1 MRPCRCTIV
10 GMNAD
15 VRVLVLERG
24 LGLTHELSLACRHSG
39 VSVLG
44 PVRDVSEAG
53 ATVADLPVDVLV
65 IELAGPSIHVVGDAA
80 AALGGVRI
88 LAVSEELDP
97 ELGAS
102 VIAAGAAG
110 LMARSTHERA
120 VPDLLRR
127 AASGELI
134 LPATHLAALVDLVR
148 VSRLD
153 ANDGARIDSLTRR
166 EREVLA
172 LLADGHT
179 TQDVSDALSISVMT
193 VQSHVK
199 NVLAKLGVHSKVEAI
214 RFAWRSGA
222 LTMPASA

>member
-1 MRPCRCTIV
+1 MDT
-10 GMNAD
+10 N
-15 VRVLVLERG
+15 VRILVLEQG
-24 LGLTHELSLACRHSG
+24 VGLTHDLTFACRRSG
-39 VSVLG
+39 LSVLG
-44 PVRDVSEAG
+44 PVRDVLEARS
-53 ATVADLPVDVLV
+53 AAAEIPVDVLAL
-65 IELAGPSIHVVGDAA
+65 ELTGPSVQIIRDVNE
-80 AALGGVRI
+80 ALGGVRV
-88 LAVSEELDP
+88 LVVTEDLDP
-97 ELGAS
+97 EVGAS

-110 LMARSTHERA
+110 LMARSDDERT

-127 AASGELI
+127 TAAGELI
-134 LPATHLAALVDLVR
+134 LPATHLAALVELVR

-153 ANDGARIDSLTRR
+153 AGDGPRIDALTRR

-172 LLADGHT
+172 LLAEGHT
-179 TQDVSDALSISVMT
+179 TQEVSDALSISVMT

>member
-1 MRPCRCTIV
+1 MRRCRCPPM
-10 GMNAD
+10 GMDTN
-15 VRVLVLERG
+15 VRVLVLEHG
-24 LGLTHELSLACRHSG
+24 VGLTHDLTLACRHSG

-44 PVRDVSEAG
+44 PVRDAAEAR
-53 ATVADLPVDVLV
+53 AAAAEMPVDVLAV
-65 IELAGPSIHVVGDAA
+65 ELTGPSVQIVRDANV
-80 AALGGVRI
+80 ALGGVRV
-88 LAVSEELDP
+88 LVVTADLDP
-97 ELGAS
+97 EVGAS

-110 LMARSTHERA
+110 LIARSDDERT

-127 AASGELI
+127 TAAGELI
-134 LPATHLAALVDLVR
+134 LPAAHLAALVELVR

-153 ANDGARIDSLTRR
+153 ANDGARIDALTRR

-179 TQDVSDALSISVMT
+179 TQEVSAALSISVMT

-214 RFAWRSGA
+214 RFAWRSGVLA
-222 LTMPASA
+222 MPASA

>member
-1 MRPCRCTIV
+1 MD
-10 GMNAD
+10 AD
-15 VRVLVLERG
+15 LRVLVMERG
-24 LGLTHELSLACRHSG
+24 LGLTHDLTYACRHTG

-44 PVRDVSEAG
+44 PVRDVAEAKA
-53 ATVADLPVDVLV
+53 ATAEVPVDVLV
-65 IELAGPSIHVVGDAA
+65 VDLDGPSAHIVRDAA
-80 AALGGVRI
+80 AALAAVRI

-97 ELGAS
+97 EVGAS

-110 LMARSTHERA
+110 LMARSVDERT

-127 AASGELI
+127 AAAGELI

-153 ANDGARIDSLTRR
+153 PNDGARLAALTRR

-179 TQDVSDALSISVMT
+179 TQQVSDALSISVMT

>member
-1 MRPCRCTIV
+1 
-10 GMNAD
+10 
-15 VRVLVLERG
+15 VLVMERG
-24 LGLTHELSLACRHSG
+24 LGLTHDLTYACRHAG

-44 PVRDVSEAG
+44 PVRDVAEAE
-53 ATVADLPVDVLV
+53 AAAAEVPVDVLV
-65 IELAGPSIHVVGDAA
+65 VDLDGPSVHVVRDAA
-80 AALGGVRI
+80 AAFGGVRI
-88 LAVSEELDP
+88 LAVSEELDS
-97 ELGAS
+97 EVGAS

-110 LMARSTHERA
+110 LMARSVDERT

-127 AASGELI
+127 AAAGELI

-153 ANDGARIDSLTRR
+153 PNDGARLDALTRR

-179 TQDVSDALSISVMT
+179 TQEVSDTLSISVMT

-214 RFAWRSGA
+214 RFAWRSGV

>member
-1 MRPCRCTIV
+1 MD
-10 GMNAD
+10 AD
-15 VRVLVLERG
+15 LRVLVMERG
-24 LGLTHELSLACRHSG
+24 LGLTHDLTYACRHAG

-44 PVRDVSEAG
+44 PVRDVAEAE
-53 ATVADLPVDVLV
+53 AAAAEVPVDVLV
-65 IELAGPSIHVVGDAA
+65 VDLDGPSVHVVRDAA
-80 AALGGVRI
+80 AVLDGVRI
-88 LAVSEELDP
+88 LAVSEGLDS
-97 ELGAS
+97 EVGAS

-110 LMARSTHERA
+110 LMARSVDERT

-127 AASGELI
+127 AAAGELI

-153 ANDGARIDSLTRR
+153 PNDGARLDALTRR

-179 TQDVSDALSISVMT
+179 TQEVSDTLSISVMT

-214 RFAWRSGA
+214 RFAWRSGV

>member
-1 MRPCRCTIV
+1 M
-10 GMNAD
+10 
-15 VRVLVLERG
+15 ERG
-24 LGLTHELSLACRHSG
+24 LGLTHDLSYACRHAG

-44 PVRDVSEAG
+44 PVRDVAEAE
-53 ATVADLPVDVLV
+53 AAAADVSFDVLV
-65 IELAGPSIHVVGDAA
+65 VDADETSAPIIREAA
-80 AALGGVRI
+80 AALGGVRV

-97 ELGAS
+97 EVGAS
-102 VIAAGAAG
+102 VIAAGAVG
-110 LMARSTHERA
+110 LMARSVDQRT

-127 AASGELI
+127 AAAGELI
-134 LPATHLAALVDLVR
+134 LPASHLAALVDLVR

-153 ANDGARIDSLTRR
+153 PNDGARLEALTRR

-179 TQDVSDALSISVMT
+179 TQEVSDALSISVMT

>member
-1 MRPCRCTIV
+1 MPMHRA

-15 VRVLVLERG
+15 VRVLVMERG
-24 LGLTHELSLACRHSG
+24 LGLTHDLSYACRHAG

-44 PVRDVSEAG
+44 PVRDVAEAEAAG
-53 ATVADLPVDVLV
+53 ADVAFDVLV
-65 IELAGPSIHVVGDAA
+65 VDADETSAPIIREAA
-80 AALGGVRI
+80 AALGGVRV

-97 ELGAS
+97 EVGAS

-110 LMARSTHERA
+110 LMARSVDQRT

-127 AASGELI
+127 AAAGELI
-134 LPATHLAALVDLVR
+134 LPASHLAALVDLVR

-153 ANDGARIDSLTRR
+153 PNDGARLEALTRR

-179 TQDVSDALSISVMT
+179 TQEVSDALSISVMT

>member
-1 MRPCRCTIV
+1 
-10 GMNAD
+10 MNTN
-15 VRVLVLERG
+15 VRVLVLEQG
-24 LGLTHELSLACRHSG
+24 VGLTHDLTLACRHSG

-44 PVRDVSEAG
+44 PVRNVAEAHAAASEI
-53 ATVADLPVDVLV
+53 PVDVLAV
-65 IELAGPSIHVVGDAA
+65 ELAGPSIQTVREANE
-80 AALGGVRI
+80 ALGGVRI
-88 LAVSEELDP
+88 LVVTGDLDP
-97 ELGAS
+97 EVGAS

-110 LMARSTHERA
+110 VMARSEDERR
-120 VPDLLRR
+120 VPDLLQR
-127 AASGELI
+127 AAAGELI
-134 LPATHLAALVDLVR
+134 LPATHLAALVELVR

-153 ANDGARIDSLTRR
+153 SVDGARIDALTRR

-179 TQDVSDALSISVMT
+179 TQEVSQALSISVMT

>member
-1 MRPCRCTIV
+1 MDT
-10 GMNAD
+10 N
-15 VRVLVLERG
+15 VRILVLERG
-24 LGLTHELSLACRHSG
+24 VGLTHDLTFACRHSG
-39 VSVLG
+39 LSVLG
-44 PVRDVSEAG
+44 PVRDVVEARTA
-53 ATVADLPVDVLV
+53 ATEIPVDVLAL
-65 IELAGPSIHVVGDAA
+65 ELVGPSVQIIRDVNE
-80 AALGGVRI
+80 ALGGVRV
-88 LAVSEELDP
+88 LVVAEDLDP
-97 ELGAS
+97 EVGAS

-110 LMARSTHERA
+110 LMARSDDERA

-127 AASGELI
+127 AAAGELI
-134 LPATHLAALVDLVR
+134 LPASHLAALVELVR
-148 VSRLD
+148 VSRFD
-153 ANDGARIDSLTRR
+153 AGGGARIDALTRR

-179 TQDVSDALSISVMT
+179 TQEVSEALSISVMT

>member
-1 MRPCRCTIV
+1 MD
-10 GMNAD
+10 AD
-15 VRVLVLERG
+15 VRVLVMERG
-24 LGLTHELSLACRHSG
+24 LGLTHDLSYACRHAG

-44 PVRDVSEAG
+44 PVRDVAEAE
-53 ATVADLPVDVLV
+53 AAAADVSFDVLV
-65 IELAGPSIHVVGDAA
+65 VDADETSAPIIREAA
-80 AALGGVRI
+80 AALGGVRV

-97 ELGAS
+97 EVGAS
-102 VIAAGAAG
+102 VIAAGAVG
-110 LMARSTHERA
+110 LMARSVDQRT

-127 AASGELI
+127 AAAGELI
-134 LPATHLAALVDLVR
+134 LPASHLAALVDLVR

-153 ANDGARIDSLTRR
+153 PNDGARLEALTRR

-179 TQDVSDALSISVMT
+179 TQEVSDALSISVMT

>member
-1 MRPCRCTIV
+1 LMPMHGA
-10 GMNAD
+10 GMDAD
-15 VRVLVLERG
+15 VRVLVMERG
-24 LGLTHELSLACRHSG
+24 LGLTHDLSYACRHVG

-44 PVRDVSEAG
+44 PVRDVAEAE
-53 ATVADLPVDVLV
+53 AAVADVPVDVLV
-65 IELAGPSIHVVGDAA
+65 VDADETSASIVREAA
-80 AALGGVRI
+80 AALGGVRV

-97 ELGAS
+97 EVGAS

-110 LMARSTHERA
+110 LMARSVDQRT

-127 AASGELI
+127 AAAGELI
-134 LPATHLAALVDLVR
+134 LPASHLAALVDLVR
-148 VSRLD
+148 VSRLEP
-153 ANDGARIDSLTRR
+153 NDGARLEALTRR

-179 TQDVSDALSISVMT
+179 TQEVSDALSISVMT

>member
-1 MRPCRCTIV
+1 MDT
-10 GMNAD
+10 N
-15 VRVLVLERG
+15 VRILVLEQG
-24 LGLTHELSLACRHSG
+24 VGLTHDLTFACRRSG
-39 VSVLG
+39 LSVLG
-44 PVRDVSEAG
+44 PVRDVLEARS
-53 ATVADLPVDVLV
+53 AAAEIPVDVLAL
-65 IELAGPSIHVVGDAA
+65 ELTGPSVQIIRDVNE
-80 AALGGVRI
+80 ALGGVRV
-88 LAVSEELDP
+88 LVVTEDLDP
-97 ELGAS
+97 EVGAS

-110 LMARSTHERA
+110 LMARSDDERT

-127 AASGELI
+127 TAAGELI
-134 LPATHLAALVDLVR
+134 LPATHLAALVELVR

-153 ANDGARIDSLTRR
+153 AGDGARIDALTRR

-172 LLADGHT
+172 LLAEGHT
-179 TQDVSDALSISVMT
+179 TQEVSDALSISVMT

>member
-1 MRPCRCTIV
+1 MPMHRA
-10 GMNAD
+10 GMDAN
-15 VRVLVLERG
+15 VRVLVMERG
-24 LGLTHELSLACRHSG
+24 LGLTHDLSYACRHAG

-44 PVRDVSEAG
+44 PVRDVAEAE
-53 ATVADLPVDVLV
+53 AAAADVPFDVLV
-65 IELAGPSIHVVGDAA
+65 VDADETSAPIIREAA
-80 AALGGVRI
+80 AALGGVRV

-97 ELGAS
+97 EVGAS
-102 VIAAGAAG
+102 VIAAGAVG
-110 LMARSTHERA
+110 LMARSVDQRT

-127 AASGELI
+127 AAAGELI
-134 LPATHLAALVDLVR
+134 LPASHLAALVDLVR

-153 ANDGARIDSLTRR
+153 PNDGARLEALTRR

-179 TQDVSDALSISVMT
+179 TQEVSDALSISVMT

>member
-1 MRPCRCTIV
+1 MD
-10 GMNAD
+10 AD
-15 VRVLVLERG
+15 VRVLVMERG
-24 LGLTHELSLACRHSG
+24 LGLTHDLSYACRHAG

-44 PVRDVSEAG
+44 PVRDVAEAE
-53 ATVADLPVDVLV
+53 AAAADVPFDVLV
-65 IELAGPSIHVVGDAA
+65 VDADETSAPIIREAA
-80 AALGGVRI
+80 AALGGVRV

-97 ELGAS
+97 EVGAS

-110 LMARSTHERA
+110 LMARSVDQRT

-127 AASGELI
+127 AAAGELI
-134 LPATHLAALVDLVR
+134 LPASHLAALVDLVR

-153 ANDGARIDSLTRR
+153 PNDGARLEALTRR

-179 TQDVSDALSISVMT
+179 TQEVSDALSISVMT